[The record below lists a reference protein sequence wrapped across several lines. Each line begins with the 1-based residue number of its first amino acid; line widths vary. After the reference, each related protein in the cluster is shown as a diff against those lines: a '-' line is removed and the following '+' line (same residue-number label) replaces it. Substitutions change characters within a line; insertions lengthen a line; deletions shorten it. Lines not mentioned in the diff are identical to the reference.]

1 MQRATVKSASKK
13 NFGRRTYRKYRPTY
27 ARASTSASMGTKRS
41 TEVKSFDV
49 QPTGNTLG
57 LVGAVGSGEPGAAFA
72 GITELNCIPQGAS
85 VANRIG
91 NKVMMK
97 SVAFKTNL
105 VASATTLVCGVRLML
120 VYDRQ
125 TNGAFPAIGDIL
137 QNQPAAATTAFS
149 DINIA
154 NKNRFLIIRD
164 QYFDFDVSQAQ
175 KRTVNLYCKGRWETE
190 FGANAGNITDIKMGA
205 LYLVCYATSS
215 AGVGTLT
222 LGDAHSRI
230 RYYD

>member
-27 ARASTSASMGTKRS
+27 SRASTSAGMGTKRS

-49 QPTGNTLG
+49 QPTTNTLT
-57 LVGAVGSGEPGAAFA
+57 LVAGVGGTEPGVAFG
-72 GITELNCIPQGAS
+72 GITELNCIPQGAT

-97 SVAFKTNL
+97 SVAFKANL
-105 VASATTLVCGVRLML
+105 VASATTLVLGARLML

-137 QNQPAAATTAFS
+137 QNQPAGATTAFS

-154 NKNRFLIIRD
+154 NKNRFLILRD

-205 LYLVCYATSS
+205 LYLVLYATSS
-215 AGVGTLT
+215 AGVGTCSLD
-222 LGDAHSRI
+222 GAHSRI